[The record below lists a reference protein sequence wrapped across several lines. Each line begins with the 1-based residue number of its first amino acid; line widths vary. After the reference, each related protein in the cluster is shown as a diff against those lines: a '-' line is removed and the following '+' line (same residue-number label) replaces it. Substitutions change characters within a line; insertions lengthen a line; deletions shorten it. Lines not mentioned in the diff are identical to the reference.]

1 MYNKDTAVF
10 LEENSFSLIPRITTK
25 HSKQPPKSYTVKT
38 LSYLTKGDSSSRI
51 FSTTFNCTKH
61 KKIKK
66 NTAKQDIT
74 MHQYKTKL
82 IQIITQ
88 MANNIL

>member
-66 NTAKQDIT
+66 K
-74 MHQYKTKL
+74 HSKTRYYYAP
-82 IQIITQ
+82 IQNKINSDNYTNGQ
-88 MANNIL
+88 